1 VTRHLAKKFSRSLAD
16 KTKEKAVSWYS
27 VRVIY
32 KSAIAGVEKP
42 YSLREESVRVFTAS
56 NDDEAR
62 TKRETVARAGE
73 HSYKNESGEIVQ
85 WLLETVDDAQHLC
98 DEILSDGTEVYSRL
112 FRPSEED

>member
-1 VTRHLAKKFSRSLAD
+1 VGKIPRTD

-32 KSAIAGVEKP
+32 KSTIAGVEKP
-42 YSLREESVRVFTAS
+42 DSLREESVRVFTAS

-62 TKRETVARAGE
+62 TKRENVARAGE

-85 WLLETVDDAQHLC
+85 WLLDSVENAQHLGE
-98 DEILSDGTEVYSRL
+98 EILSDGTEVYSRL
-112 FRPSEED
+112 FRASEEN